1 VNCLHELRRLIW
13 FVGPE
18 LPDVGFDLYDVRH
31 VDAPEVSEVAIN
43 FINPSDVLPDML
55 WLWGT
60 GPLAV
65 DDMAGA
71 SWWRGIGDLDF
82 ALERAAEFVDEP
94 HWVSVGEWVL
104 GWESR
109 KW

>member
-1 VNCLHELRRLIW
+1 LT
-13 FVGPE
+13 
-18 LPDVGFDLYDVRH
+18 LYDVRH